1 MPVTQG
7 THWSGPTMPDRAEVT
22 VAPLT
27 SSVYTSV
34 PTLKD
39 VQVDTH
45 TVAVVASDVGSQPL

>member
-1 MPVTQG
+1 
-7 THWSGPTMPDRAEVT
+7 MPDSAEVT

-34 PTLKD
+34 PTLRD
-39 VQVDTH
+39 VHVDTH

>member
-1 MPVTQG
+1 
-7 THWSGPTMPDRAEVT
+7 MPDSAEVT